1 MQRLLDIGE
10 GRGFLGMLGSLDCMH
25 WKWKNCPVAWRGQY
39 THGNGAPTIILE
51 AIASQDLWIWHTFF
65 GVAGAN
71 NDINV
76 INQSPLFTERLQGC
90 DPQVEYYVNGRKY
103 NIGYY
108 HGIYPQWAAFV
119 KSIKEPQTTKDKL
132 YAERQE
138 GARKDVER
146 AFGVL
151 KQRFKIVVEPSRL
164 WYQADISNIMQACV
178 ILHNMIVEDEKDMVE
193 DFPDLND
200 VAGSSTATAP
210 HIHVGSIPQFS
221 KVVEKDAE
229 IRDRTVHTQLK
240 KDLVEHIWAR
250 YGHHTNIM
258 S

>member
-1 MQRLLDIGE
+1 LWISWNVRKLGLYALEMEKLSSCME
-10 GRGFLGMLGSLDCMH
+10 GTIHS
-25 WKWKNCPVAWRGQY
+25 WQWS
-39 THGNGAPTIILE
+39 PTIILE
-51 AIASQDLWIWHTFF
+51 AVASQDLWIWHAFF

-108 HGIYPQWAAFV
+108 LTDGIYPQRATFV
-119 KSIKEPQTTKDKL
+119 KSIKEPQTVKDKL

-151 KQRFKIVVEPSRL
+151 KQRFKIVVEPSCL
-164 WYQADISNIMQACV
+164 GTKQIFQ
-178 ILHNMIVEDEKDMVE
+178 
-193 DFPDLND
+193 
-200 VAGSSTATAP
+200 T
-210 HIHVGSIPQFS
+210 
-221 KVVEKDAE
+221 
-229 IRDRTVHTQLK
+229 
-240 KDLVEHIWAR
+240 
-250 YGHHTNIM
+250 
-258 S
+258 